1 MMKMMTMKNNVL
13 ENHPSYRYAKQI
25 VDGTIKP
32 PPLYF
37 ELNGEKNFISP
48 KYVKKQCK
56 IFLDIADDKS
66 SKYVIN
72 VSRIKKIDK
81 ILKILVMAKGIKV
94 GKKIYDALAGYQ
106 WLIIVASLCTVY
118 RNDKNKRRYETVILE
133 ICRKNGKTF
142 IVALMVLLLFYL
154 EPRYSQ
160 FYSVAPDGALAK
172 EIKKALEPLIK
183 ANTEIFEDGEF
194 KILRDCIRH
203 TLTESVYTPL
213 NYSKD
218 RMDGKEPN
226 VFVADEVGALP
237 SDYPIEAMRSGQL
250 LVINKLGFIIS
261 TKYPT
266 VDNPMETEVSYA
278 KKVLDN
284 TLPVPD
290 ETVFALLY
298 EPDETKNW
306 TTDDNIILQ
315 SNPLAIE
322 VEKIYKDLIAKR
334 NKAIEMESKRENF
347 LTKHCNIIYQG
358 AGTESFIDVTEV
370 QKCKVD
376 KIDWAGKEVY
386 IGVDL
391 SMTNDNCSVA
401 MTSNDNDTI
410 LAEAISFIP
419 EGRIE
424 EKNQFEKINYN
435 EFINAMKCIACGD
448 RTVDYKVIE
457 DFVFEI
463 ENRYDVTVM
472 AIGYD
477 RYNALSSAQ
486 KWDEK
491 YNTVQIRQHSDTLHP
506 PTKLLY
512 EKIMDG
518 KFQYEENKLLEINF
532 QNARCVYDT
541 NMNRYVNKK
550 KSNGKIDM
558 VVALINSIYLLQ
570 QEVFLENGNFFVQ
583 VA

>member
-1 MMKMMTMKNNVL
+1 MKMMIMKNNSI
-13 ENHPSYRYAKQI
+13 EYHPSYIYAKQI
-25 VDGTIKP
+25 VDGTVKP

-37 ELNGEKNFISP
+37 ELNGKKKFLSP

-72 VSRIKKIDK
+72 VIRIKKIDK

-94 GKKIYDALAGYQ
+94 GKKIYNALAGYQ

-118 RNDKNKRRYETVILE
+118 RDDKNKRRYETVVLE

-160 FYSVAPDGALAK
+160 FYSVAPDGSLAK

-183 ANTEIFEDGEF
+183 ANAEVFEDGEF

-203 TLTESVYTPL
+203 TLTESIYTPL

-266 VDNPMETEVSYA
+266 IDNPMETEVSYA

-322 VEKIYKDLIAKR
+322 VEKIYKDLISKR

-376 KIDWAGKEVY
+376 KIDWAGREVF

-391 SMTNDNCSVA
+391 AMTNDNCGVA
-401 MTSNDNDTI
+401 MTGNDDDVI

-424 EKNQFEKINYN
+424 EKNQFEKINYYD
-435 EFINAMKCIACGD
+435 FINAMKCIACGD
-448 RTVDYKVIE
+448 KTVDYKVIE
-457 DFVFEI
+457 DFVFSI
-463 ENRYDVTVM
+463 EEKYDVIVI

-506 PTKLLY
+506 PTKLLF

-518 KFQYEENKLLEINF
+518 KFRYENNKLLEINF

-550 KSNGKIDM
+550 KSNGKIDL

>member
-1 MMKMMTMKNNVL
+1 MKMMTMKNNNIGL
-13 ENHPSYRYAKQI
+13 HPSYIYAKKI
-25 VDGTIKP
+25 VDGTLQP
-32 PPLYF
+32 PPLYY
-37 ELNGEKNFISP
+37 ELNGEKQFISP

-56 IFLDIADDKS
+56 IFLDIADNKS
-66 SKYVIN
+66 SKYIIDI
-72 VSRIKKIDK
+72 SRLKRIDK
-81 ILKILVMAKGIKV
+81 ILKILVMAKGIKR
-94 GKKIYDALAGYQ
+94 GRKIYEALAGYQ

-118 RNDKNKRRYETVILE
+118 RDNKNKRRYETIILE

-142 IVALMVLLLFYL
+142 IVALVILLLFYL
-154 EPRYSQ
+154 EPKYSQ

-183 ANTEIFEDGEF
+183 ANTSVFEEGEF

-203 TLTESVYTPL
+203 SLTETIYTPL

-237 SDYPIEAMRSGQL
+237 TDYAIEAMRSGQL
-250 LVINKLGFIIS
+250 LVFNKLGFIIS

-266 VDNPMETEVSYA
+266 VDNPMETETTYA
-278 KKVLDN
+278 KKVLDDIID
-284 TLPVPD
+284 D
-290 ETVFALLY
+290 EKVFALLF
-298 EPDETKNW
+298 EPNETKNW
-306 TTDDNIILQ
+306 TNDDNIILQ

-322 VEKIYKDLIAKR
+322 VEAVFRDLLDKR
-334 NKAIEMESKRENF
+334 TKAIEMESKRENF

-358 AGTESFIDVTEV
+358 AGTESFVDVTEV

-376 KIDWAGKEVY
+376 KIDWSGKEVY

-391 SMTNDNCSVA
+391 AMTNDNCAVA
-401 MTSNDNDTI
+401 MTSNDDDVI

-424 EKNQFEKINYN
+424 EKNQFEKVNYYD
-435 EFINAMKCIACGD
+435 FINAMKCIACGD
-448 RTVDYKVIE
+448 KTVDYKVIE
-457 DFVFEI
+457 DFVFAI
-463 ENRYDVTVM
+463 EEKYDVVVM

-491 YNTVQIRQHSDTLHP
+491 YQTVQIRQHSDTLHP

-518 KFQYEENKLLEINF
+518 KFRYEDNKLLEINF
-532 QNARCVYDT
+532 QNARCVFDT

>member
-13 ENHPSYRYAKQI
+13 ENHPSYIYAKQI
-25 VDGTIKP
+25 VDGTVKP

-56 IFLDIADDKS
+56 IFLDISDDKS

-118 RNDKNKRRYETVILE
+118 RDDKNKRRYETVILE

-194 KILRDCIRH
+194 KILRDCIKH

-322 VEKIYKDLIAKR
+322 VEKIYKDLISKR

-463 ENRYDVTVM
+463 ENKYDVTVM

>member
-1 MMKMMTMKNNVL
+1 MKMMTMKNNNIEL
-13 ENHPSYRYAKQI
+13 HPSYIYAKKI
-25 VDGTIKP
+25 VDGTLQP
-32 PPLYF
+32 PPLYY
-37 ELNGEKNFISP
+37 ELNGEKQFISP

-56 IFLDIADDKS
+56 IFLDIADNKS
-66 SKYVIN
+66 SKYIIDI
-72 VSRIKKIDK
+72 SRLKRIDK
-81 ILKILVMAKGIKV
+81 ILKILVMAKGIKR
-94 GKKIYDALAGYQ
+94 GRKIYEALAGYQ

-118 RNDKNKRRYETVILE
+118 RDNKNKRRYETIILE

-142 IVALMVLLLFYL
+142 IVALVILLLFYL
-154 EPRYSQ
+154 EPKYSQ

-183 ANTEIFEDGEF
+183 ANTSVFEEGEF

-203 TLTESVYTPL
+203 SLTETIYTPL

-237 SDYPIEAMRSGQL
+237 TDYAIEAMRSGQL
-250 LVINKLGFIIS
+250 LVFNKLGFIIS

-266 VDNPMETEVSYA
+266 VDNPMETETTYA
-278 KKVLDN
+278 KKVLDDIID
-284 TLPVPD
+284 D
-290 ETVFALLY
+290 EKVFALLF
-298 EPDETKNW
+298 EPNETKNW
-306 TTDDNIILQ
+306 TNDDNIILQ

-322 VEKIYKDLIAKR
+322 VEAVFRDLLDKR
-334 NKAIEMESKRENF
+334 TKAIEMESKRENF

-358 AGTESFIDVTEV
+358 AGTESFVDVTEV

-376 KIDWAGKEVY
+376 KIDWSGKEVY

-391 SMTNDNCSVA
+391 AMTNDNCAVA
-401 MTSNDNDTI
+401 MTSNDDDVI

-424 EKNQFEKINYN
+424 EKNQFEKVNYYDY
-435 EFINAMKCIACGD
+435 INAMKCIACGD
-448 RTVDYKVIE
+448 KTVDYKVIE
-457 DFVFEI
+457 DFVFAI
-463 ENRYDVTVM
+463 EEKYDVVVM

-491 YNTVQIRQHSDTLHP
+491 YQTVQIRQHSDTLHP

-518 KFQYEENKLLEINF
+518 KFRYEDNKLLEINF
-532 QNARCVYDT
+532 QNARCVFDT